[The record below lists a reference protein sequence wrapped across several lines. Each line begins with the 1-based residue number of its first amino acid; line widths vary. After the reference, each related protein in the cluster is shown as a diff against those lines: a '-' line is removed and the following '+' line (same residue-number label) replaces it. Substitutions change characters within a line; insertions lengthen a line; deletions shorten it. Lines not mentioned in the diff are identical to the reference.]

1 MITDSQS
8 LEGKSCCAGIHGA
21 SGFLDSQCVGCCS
34 HPGSSITVG
43 LGTDL
48 LDGRSNSCNTSE
60 ILLHVDLNLDP
71 SEDLGHQ
78 KPQKTVATSRM
89 EGRLS
94 SSCVV
99 SRGGNFGVNSLDMSL
114 DHMSAKNCIP
124 GSIRGSTS
132 FVSGHDRRDRLLS
145 LSACGDSFQFKQKRT
160 QNGVNLNSS
169 GSSENVV
176 QQDEHFVSD
185 AQTPGKPSL
194 DSAILEERS
203 REISLKQNNCVYKR
217 RKVRH
222 SETLLPEHMKTAP
235 IKEAVP
241 IGDIGSSPLTKLE
254 KNQNLL
260 ETNVNCKRHDKCSV
274 ASPETFYPEKNVFS
288 ETYLIGKKDGKRPI
302 ANDQTID
309 SENDGNFSEEE
320 ILKRD
325 DERCIYAIHTSN
337 IVMQP
342 GNSVESSLSR
352 RIVNENCLG
361 NLDDCKVHAFS
372 FNSDSDRKDTN
383 NENGVEDTCE
393 SSFTKGYC
401 TAFPNQ
407 GSPSPKKLTCKM
419 GRIIDTTHCEICGSG
434 ACASFCL
441 DATEV
446 AEEKDPEREWCIS
459 ILKESKL
466 LALSTGNAA
475 AMEHPGVVG
484 DGKCNKKCKVCGT
497 LEDSISTL
505 ICDMCEESF
514 HMSCCNPKVVSI
526 PMKDN
531 WYCTTCRKKRKRPVI
546 KYSIESGENEHG
558 LKFKTGVLDKG
569 VHDKGANEKGGELL
583 WRMLQDD
590 GAYTTQVRI
599 GNEYQADVPIWT
611 GKVTDSVESPFMGEL
626 ISLEEKILEQ
636 ELAKRNMENGVW
648 PKDWK
653 PAKFLSFGSKEN
665 WLQCRAVL
673 YYEGELCP
681 DGRKAK
687 QDIIC
692 GKWRRAPFSQIQN
705 DDWDCSCAVVWDP
718 VHADCAVPQEMETED
733 ILKLLKA
740 SEIVFPECKLSKEDW
755 GFERDE

>member
-21 SGFLDSQCVGCCS
+21 SGFPDSQCDGCCS
-34 HPGSSITVG
+34 QPGSSITVG
-43 LGTDL
+43 FGTDL

-60 ILLHVDLNLDP
+60 IVLHVDLNLDP

-78 KPQKTVATSRM
+78 KLPKVVATSRM
-89 EGRLS
+89 EGSLS

-99 SRGGNFGVNSLDMSL
+99 SRGRNFGVNPLDMSL
-114 DHMSAKNCIP
+114 DHMNAKSCIP

-132 FVSGHDRRDRLLS
+132 FVAGQDRRDRLLS
-145 LSACGDSFQFKQKRT
+145 LSACADSFQFKQKRT

-169 GSSENVV
+169 GSTENAV

-194 DSAILEERS
+194 DSAIFEERS
-203 REISLKQNNCVYKR
+203 RETSLKQNNCVYKR

-222 SETLLPEHMKTAP
+222 SETLVREHMKTAL
-235 IKEAVP
+235 IKGAAH
-241 IGDIGSSPLTKLE
+241 IGDIGCSPLTQLE

-260 ETNVNCKRHDKCSV
+260 EANIICKRQNKRSV
-274 ASPETFYPEKNVFS
+274 AGPETLYPEKNGFS
-288 ETYLIGKKDGKRPI
+288 DTYLNGKRNGKRSI
-302 ANDQTID
+302 VNDQNID

-325 DERCIYAIHTSN
+325 DKRYAICTSN
-337 IVMQP
+337 IVIQP
-342 GNSVESSLSR
+342 EYSVESSLSR
-352 RIVNENCLG
+352 KFVNENCLG
-361 NLDDCKVHAFS
+361 NLGDCKVHTLS
-372 FNSDSDRKDTN
+372 FYSNSDRKDTN

-393 SSFTKGYC
+393 SNFTTGYC
-401 TAFPNQ
+401 ATFPNQ
-407 GSPSPKKLTCKM
+407 GSPSPKKLTYKM
-419 GRIIDTTHCEICGSG
+419 GRIIDTTHGEICGSG
-434 ACASFCL
+434 ACASYCM

-459 ILKESKL
+459 ILKESNL
-466 LALSTGNAA
+466 LAYLSSDNAA

-484 DGKCNKKCKVCGT
+484 DGKCNKKCKVCRT
-497 LEDSISTL
+497 LEDSTSTL

-514 HMSCCNPKVVSI
+514 HMSCCNPKIISI
-526 PMKDN
+526 PTKDN
-531 WYCTTCRKKRKRPVI
+531 WYCTPCRKKRKRPVI
-546 KYSIESGENEHG
+546 KYSIESRENEYG
-558 LKFKTGVLDKG
+558 RKFRTGVLDKG
-569 VHDKGANEKGGELL
+569 VHDKVANEKGGDIL

-599 GNEYQADVPIWT
+599 GSEYQADVPLWT
-611 GKVTDSVESPFMGEL
+611 GKVTDSVESPFMGEP
-626 ISLEEKILEQ
+626 ISVEEKTLEQ
-636 ELAKRNMENGVW
+636 ELAEHNMENGIG
-648 PKDWK
+648 PKDWR
-653 PAKFLSFGSKEN
+653 AEKFLSFGAKEN
-665 WLQCRAVL
+665 WLQCQAVL

-692 GKWRRAPFSQIQN
+692 GKWRRAPSSQVQN
-705 DDWDCSCAVVWDP
+705 DSWDCSCAVVWDP

-740 SEIVFPECKLSKEDW
+740 SEMVFPECKLSKEDW